1 MIVRDI
7 VLAIKPK
14 YAKTLYSGEKQF
26 ELRRKLP
33 HSLINHVYLYESR
46 PVKKITGCITLKR
59 VVTGSPDKVWQI
71 CASTCGLDKP
81 AFETYCGE
89 RPKIYALEIAY
100 ATKFAVPLDPYT
112 VFPRFVPPQNFHY
125 LPTALGN
132 KLPPVPLKED
142 WL

>member
-14 YAKTLYSGEKQF
+14 YAKKIYSGEKQF

-46 PVKKITGCITLKR
+46 PVKKITGCLTLKQ

-71 CASTCGLDKP
+71 CAATCGLDKS
-81 AFETYCGE
+81 AFELYCGA
-89 RPKIYALEIAY
+89 RQVIYALEISY
-100 ATKFAVPLDPYT
+100 ATKFAEPLDPYT
-112 VFPRFVPPQNFHY
+112 VFPRFVPPQNFIY
-125 LPTALGN
+125 PPTALVN
-132 KLPPVPLKED
+132 NLPHLPLKES
-142 WL
+142 LL